1 MLAPMACAIRWRK
14 HGRQVTEVERKR
26 SEAEGRRQRRGAAS
40 AKSKQD
46 SFSKT
51 AQNTAKIAP
60 KGKR

>member
-1 MLAPMACAIRWRK
+1 MGDKSPKSKEKGQKQKAAAS
-14 HGRQVTEVERKR
+14 Q
-26 SEAEGRRQRRGAAS
+26 QGAAS